1 MNFKCKMCGG
11 DIEPIEGTNTGRCL
25 YCKSLMTLPN
35 SDNEKIINL
44 YNRANHLRLGN
55 DFDKAKEVYENI
67 LKIDEKQ
74 IEAYWG
80 VLLCKY
86 GVEYVDD
93 PKTKEK
99 IPTCHRTNDY
109 SILTDNN

>member
-1 MNFKCKMCGG
+1 MCGG